1 MKNESAEV
9 VEPDIEIVIRT
20 GDREICL
27 IGIFKVRDNEF
38 DVIVG
43 IDEAD
48 TRAGIQSA
56 LQLGID
62 AVSRAHFMAT
72 GSIGGE
78 GSAVLPP
85 PF

>member
-1 MKNESAEV
+1 MKNESLEIA
-9 VEPDIEIVIRT
+9 EPDIEIVIRT
-20 GDREICL
+20 GDREVCL
-27 IGIFKVRDNEF
+27 IGIFKVGDNEF

-48 TRAGIQSA
+48 TRTGIQSA

-72 GSIGGE
+72 GSIGSDG
-78 GSAVLPP
+78 GSVETA